1 MPILRG
7 DSNAYTLLNNISAA
21 GAGATVQIPGG
32 EYIFLA
38 SGTIGAS
45 TLQLEVETPT
55 GAFVTVQVFTG
66 SLVRFT
72 ALPASQTAIA
82 LPAGRVRANLVGG
95 TPSAVFAH
103 LVGLG

>member
-7 DSNAYTLLNNISAA
+7 DSSAYQLLNSAGAA
-21 GAGATVQIPGG
+21 GAGTPVQIPGG

-38 SGTIGAS
+38 NGTIGGS
-45 TLQLEVETPT
+45 TLQLEVETPN
-55 GAFVTVQVFTG
+55 GSWVTIQVFTG

-95 TPSAVFAH
+95 TPSGVTAH
-103 LVGLG
+103 IVGLG